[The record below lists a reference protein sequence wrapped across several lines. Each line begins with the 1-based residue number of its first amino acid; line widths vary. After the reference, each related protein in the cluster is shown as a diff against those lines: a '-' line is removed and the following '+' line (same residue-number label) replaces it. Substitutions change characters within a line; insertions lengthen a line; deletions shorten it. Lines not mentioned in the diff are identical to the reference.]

1 MLGREEICIKGW
13 AVKNKDRGRGGG
25 VNIISLFAFPHPLLP
40 PLPQSPN
47 QTWWAEKLSRTL
59 IRPNKTPALQASL

>member
-25 VNIISLFAFPHPLLP
+25 VNIISLFAFTQPPPSTAASISKSNMVGWINYRELLNVN
-40 PLPQSPN
+40 SP
-47 QTWWAEKLSRTL
+47 
-59 IRPNKTPALQASL
+59 